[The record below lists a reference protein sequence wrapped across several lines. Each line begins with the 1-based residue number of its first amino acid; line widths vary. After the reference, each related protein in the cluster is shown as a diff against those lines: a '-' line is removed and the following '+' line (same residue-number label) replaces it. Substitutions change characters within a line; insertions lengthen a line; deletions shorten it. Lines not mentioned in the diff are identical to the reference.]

1 MTTEQITTIVDTDD
15 NTALYNNLLTSVVLY
30 IEIVNV

>member
-1 MTTEQITTIVDTDD
+1 MATEKITTIVNTDD
-15 NTALYNNLLTSVVLY
+15 NTVLYNNLLISVVLY

>member
-1 MTTEQITTIVDTDD
+1 MTTEKITTIVNTDD
-15 NTALYNNLLTSVVLY
+15 NTVPYNNLLTSVVLY

>member
-1 MTTEQITTIVDTDD
+1 MTIEQITIIVNTDD
-15 NTALYNNLLTSVVLY
+15 NTVLYNNLLTSVVLY

>member
-1 MTTEQITTIVDTDD
+1 MITEQITTIVNTDD
-15 NTALYNNLLTSVVLY
+15 NTVLYNNLLTSVVLY